1 MPLARILDCE
11 IEVVEIPTTI
21 EIIGVF
27 DPDALN
33 RILDELSRY
42 IIPSE
47 VEVNAKTVFDE
58 LIDI

>member
-1 MPLARILDCE
+1 MGERMPLVLDVE
-11 IEVVEIPTTI
+11 IEVVEVPTAI

-42 IIPSE
+42 ITPSE
-47 VEVNAKTVFDE
+47 VEVNAKTIFDE
-58 LIDI
+58 

>member
-1 MPLARILDCE
+1 MSLVRTLDVE
-11 IEVVEIPTTI
+11 IEVVEIPAAI

-33 RILDELSRY
+33 RILGELSEY

-58 LIDI
+58 